1 MLRLPFINWCIDR
14 SSTVST
20 GNNRTARVFELA
32 WEKYSK
38 VEDPYEKSQPGKD
51 QVPWMLVVKG
61 PLPV

>member
-1 MLRLPFINWCIDR
+1 M
-14 SSTVST
+14 
-20 GNNRTARVFELA
+20 FELA

-51 QVPWMLVVKG
+51 QVPWMPAVKG